1 MTKIS
6 YNKYIT
12 KLKYYFKF
20 VTNGAPEIIGHNAS
34 MIRVM
39 DKTRFYEF
47 IFDTMQFTISPP
59 HGFCD
64 KNYKT
69 GLVSSSFTLEDV
81 SSLNRFKEY
90 FKKTVKPYRVKQ
102 DEHQTKYVL
111 NRDGEYEAFDVNGVK
126 WQRQIED
133 THSSTSVV
141 FRGLFGKGCKQLEG
155 EINDV
160 YNLESMYRPYHEFI
174 FKYLYRKF
182 LPRMYNFT
190 IDVEKLYKFK
200 AHCVNIVAKDK
211 HKNKFVTPY
220 PFLMDTDLNLY
231 KDVVRCIDVDC
242 VGRKNV
248 KITNRMKRE
257 YLKRGIRKILKMKK
271 IRTF

>member
-1 MTKIS
+1 MIKT
-6 YNKYIT
+6 YNKYVT
-12 KLKYYFKF
+12 NLKHYLKF
-20 VTNGAPEIIGHNAS
+20 VTNGAPEIITHNAS

-90 FKKTVKPYRVKQ
+90 FRNTVKPYRMRQ

-111 NRDGEYEAFDVNGVK
+111 NRDGEYEAYDVNGVK
-126 WQRQIED
+126 WQRPLDD
-133 THSSTSVV
+133 THSHTTVV
-141 FRGLFGKGCKQLEG
+141 FRGFYGNGHKPLKG

-160 YNLESMYRPYHEFI
+160 YNLDSLYRPYHGFI

-182 LPRMYNFT
+182 LPRLFNFT
-190 IDVEKLYKFK
+190 IDDEKFYKFK
-200 AHCVNIVAKDK
+200 AQCVNIVAKDK
-211 HKNKFVTPY
+211 YKNKFVTPY
-220 PFLMDTDLNLY
+220 PFLLNTDLNLY
-231 KDVVRCIDVDC
+231 RDVVRCIDVDC
-242 VGRKNV
+242 IRVRNDKT
-248 KITNRMKRE
+248 TNKMKRE